1 MSPTPPSS
9 GSLADRIAATRV
21 ELRRARLQAAQ
32 AVESAERLAAERQTT
47 LTRTRAVHDQH
58 LIARGR
64 SGVIGPLLLARHPMQ
79 TWRNATEWMVTWLG
93 FPQVDAIVD
102 RARETAAPLRSVP
115 TSDLRTDRPDP
126 DAAIRWLGPVDI
138 AGIVREG
145 LFAHPTSTVEW
156 TVESAPGALVV
167 AHCALAPGAALRSPS
182 GVVFEISAKSGDWI
196 GKVKRLVHP
205 RVRVSDRRWRRLALV
220 LPSSLTGPVVVR
232 LTTRLPAGA
241 APDFAWAIWGE
252 PRIARR
258 RDVREVVRLGRAVL
272 LRDGVLTT
280 ARRMREGGATDTSL
294 DYQRWIAQNTPS
306 AADLEA
312 LKKEVGALP
321 LQPVISVI
329 TPVYNTDP
337 QWLRACIESVRR
349 QAYPH
354 WELCLADDAST
365 KSATVELLGEYARVD
380 PRIKLV
386 RLPKNGHISAASNA
400 ALDIA
405 TGDFVALLDHDDD
418 LPPDALAEVVK
429 FVNANREVDFIYSDE
444 DKRDLTG
451 SRKEPYFK
459 PDWSPDHFMNFMY
472 TNHLMVLRRS
482 VVDRVGRFR
491 LGFEGAQDFDLALR
505 TIAVTDR
512 IGHIP
517 KVLYHWRQIPGSAA
531 AEAVAKPWA
540 LANAQRALESY
551 VESIKLDAAVE
562 TGAAPGL
569 FRVRRKLTRSP
580 RVTIVITTDD
590 RSRTINGREIALLP
604 NVIRSIRQKTQYT
617 NYEILVIDNGNLSQA
632 TMDFLSTVPHHRA
645 TYTIEGRFNFAHKLN
660 FSVRHAGDDQLV
672 ILNDDVEVISPG
684 WLHALLE
691 YSEDPA
697 VGAVGAKLYFPDGRL
712 QHVGVVLGVNG
723 IAAHSFH
730 QGSGQLPGYFG
741 STLGPRNYSAVTG
754 ACLMTRRA
762 VFDEMGGFNEA
773 LAIDFNDID
782 YCLRL
787 RRAGYRVV
795 YTPHAELFHH
805 ESGSHGARTWNPAE
819 AEYMRETWADV
830 LARDPY
836 YNQNLT
842 RDFPDYRL
850 RLSTTP

>member
-1 MSPTPPSS
+1 MTSPTPS
-9 GSLADRIAATRV
+9 GSLADRIAATRL

-32 AVESAERLAAERQTT
+32 AVENAERLAAERQTT
-47 LTRTRAVHDQH
+47 LSRQRAVHDRH

-64 SGVIGPLLLARHPMQ
+64 SGVIGPLMLVRHPVQ
-79 TWRNATEWMVTWLG
+79 SWRNAAEWVVTRLG
-93 FPQVDAIVD
+93 WPHVDAIVD
-102 RARETAAPLRSVP
+102 RARESSAPLRAAP

-126 DAAIRWLGPVDI
+126 DAAVRWLGPVDV

-156 TVESAPGALVV
+156 TLESAQGALVV
-167 AHCALAPGAALRSPS
+167 AHCALAPGAALRSPR
-182 GVVFEISAKSGDWI
+182 GVVFEIAARSDNWSGQ
-196 GKVKRLVHP
+196 VKRLLHP
-205 RVRVSDRRWRRLALV
+205 RVRVGDRRWRRLALA
-220 LPSSLTGPVVVR
+220 LPRTVTGPVVVR
-232 LTTRLPAGA
+232 LTTRLPPGA
-241 APDFAWAIWGE
+241 PPDFAWAIWGE
-252 PRIARR
+252 PRVARR
-258 RDVREVVRLGRAVL
+258 REMREVVRLGRAVL
-272 LRDGVLTT
+272 ARDGVVTT
-280 ARRMREGGATDTSL
+280 ARRLREGGSTDPL
-294 DYQRWIAQNTPS
+294 LEYHRWIEQNTRS
-306 AADLEA
+306 AADLAE
-312 LKKEVGALP
+312 LRTEVSALP
-321 LQPVISVI
+321 LQPTISVI

-337 QWLRACIESVRR
+337 QWLRAAIESVRA
-349 QAYPH
+349 QTYPH

-365 KSATVELLGEYARVD
+365 KAATVELLGEYARID

-386 RLPKNGHISAASNA
+386 RLQKNSHISAASNA
-400 ALDIA
+400 ALDVA
-405 TGDFVALLDHDDD
+405 TGEFIALLDHDDD

-429 FVNANREVDFIYSDE
+429 HINAHPDVDFIYSDE
-444 DKRDLTG
+444 DKRDLVGT
-451 SRKEPYFK
+451 RKEPYFK

-472 TNHLMVLRRS
+472 TNHLMVLRRA

-551 VESIKLDAAVE
+551 VAQIKVDATVE
-562 TGAAPGL
+562 QGAAPGL

-617 NYEILVIDNGNLSQA
+617 NYEILVIDNGNLSAA
-632 TMDFLSTVPHHRA
+632 TMDFLSTVTHRRV
-645 TYTIEGRFNFAHKLN
+645 TYTIEGKFNFAHKLN

-691 YSEDPA
+691 YSEDPG

-730 QGSGQLPGYFG
+730 QGPGELPGYFG

-762 VFDEMGGFNEA
+762 VFDEMNGFNEQ

-787 RRAGYRVV
+787 RQAGYRVV
-795 YTPHAELFHH
+795 FTPHAELFHH

-819 AEYMRETWADV
+819 AEYMRTTWADV
-830 LARDPY
+830 LAEDPY
-836 YNQNLT
+836 YNRNLT